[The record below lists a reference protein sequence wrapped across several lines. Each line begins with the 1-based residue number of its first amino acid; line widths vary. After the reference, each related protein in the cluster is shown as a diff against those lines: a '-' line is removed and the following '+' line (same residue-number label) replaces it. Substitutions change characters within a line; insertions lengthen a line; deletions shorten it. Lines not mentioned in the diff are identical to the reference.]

1 MKQELK
7 DKYTTTYGCRFY
19 SWQKKKFH
27 AALVDEFKA
36 LGMEGSVLMKRRFSV
51 FPRYDYVY
59 GNLKQAK
66 NILVIPY
73 DTPERCLWYKNTY
86 YVNNGTK
93 NQNAGLVQT
102 FVPIIV
108 FYLLFVILL
117 YVLPPFFPTAG
128 AQAAISIVS
137 LFLMALI
144 LTALTKGFPNKKNY
158 NRNTSGILTALEI
171 ADAIGVDG
179 RRKTAFVFTDANKG
193 VFFGDMILKDELS
206 FMNRNPNVIQL
217 NCVGDGDEICVGYTQ
232 GNRKSA
238 NELAKC
244 LKGEFKHEM
253 IELKEEERQN
263 SSMAHYKKGLLVTS
277 GTKNEK
283 GYLVTTKTA
292 SGKDHELNESLIDTV
307 TDMMKRFIATDKK

>member
-1 MKQELK
+1 MKQDLK
-7 DKYTTTYGCRFY
+7 DKYTQTYGCRFY

-27 AALVDEFKA
+27 AALDEDFKA
-36 LGMEGSVLMKRRFSV
+36 LGMEGSVLMKKRFSV

-108 FYLLFVILL
+108 FYLLFVVLL
-117 YVLPPFFPTAG
+117 YVLPPYFPTAG
-128 AQAAISIVS
+128 AQAAISLIS
-137 LFLMALI
+137 LLLMALI
-144 LTALTKGFPNKKNY
+144 LVALTKGFPNKKNF
-158 NRNTSGILTALEI
+158 NRNTSGILAALEI

-193 VFFGDMILKDELS
+193 VFFGDMILKDES
-206 FMNRNPNVIQL
+206 VIHRVIASQPMN
-217 NCVGDGDEICVGYTQ
+217 
-232 GNRKSA
+232 
-238 NELAKC
+238 
-244 LKGEFKHEM
+244 
-253 IELKEEERQN
+253 
-263 SSMAHYKKGLLVTS
+263 
-277 GTKNEK
+277 
-283 GYLVTTKTA
+283 
-292 SGKDHELNESLIDTV
+292 
-307 TDMMKRFIATDKK
+307 